1 MLCWMPRARHDLI
14 VLSLMA
20 LVGFGSCAHAAAA
33 PTAGELLYRRG
44 TLLSGQPVHGER
56 EAGAGVDG
64 ADAACS
70 NCHRRSGLGSK
81 EGLNS
86 IPPITGR
93 YLFMPRATSPDDM
106 AVPFVEGARPDRD
119 PYTDDTLARAI
130 REGIGADGQPLSY
143 LMPRYRLDDADMAA
157 LVSYLKG
164 MTPGPVPGVTDSVL
178 HFATI
183 ITPDANPVERQGML
197 DVLEKYFFDKNAAV
211 RSASPRLYS
220 SRKMMFRVTRRWQ
233 LHVWELTGGPQT
245 WEAQLRRHLA
255 EEPVFAVISGL
266 GGKTW
271 APVQHFCE
279 QQSLPCLFPNV
290 DLPNVE
296 EGEFYSVY
304 FSKGVLLE
312 ALLIAQQIGSQ
323 DDPSAP
329 RRLVQIYRP
338 GDVGEAA
345 AEALQA
351 ATLRAAGALQ
361 AAAPRAAGA
370 PRAANGGRGLKFVT
384 RALKRAG
391 GSQDLAAALED
402 VGPGDALI
410 LWLRADDI
418 ASLAAMPVKAS
429 AVWMSGL
436 MGGLEKAPLP
446 AAWRSTTR
454 MAYPFD
460 LPEKR
465 RVRVDYALG
474 WFSIRHIPVVAPRVQ
489 ADTYLACGLVAETL
503 SHMVDTFVR
512 DYLVERIE
520 TGLDHRIITG
530 YYPRLTLA
538 PGQRFAS
545 KGGYI
550 VRFADPVG
558 PKVVAVSDWVVPR

>member
-1 MLCWMPRARHDLI
+1 MFRRMSRARSELV
-14 VLSLMA
+14 VLGLLA
-20 LVGFGSCAHAAAA
+20 LASFGTGVHAAAT
-33 PTAGELLYRRG
+33 PTAGELLYRHG
-44 TLLSGQPVHGER
+44 VLLSGKPVHGER
-56 EAGAGVDG
+56 EAGASVEG

-81 EGLNS
+81 EGQNS
-86 IPPITGR
+86 IPPITGT
-93 YLFMPRATSPDDM
+93 YLFMPRATGPDDM
-106 AVPFVEGARPDRD
+106 AVPFVEGARADRD

-143 LMPRYRLDDADMAA
+143 LMPRYRLGDTDMVA

-164 MTPGPVPGVTDSVL
+164 MTRAPVPGVTDSVL

-183 ITPDANPVERQGML
+183 ITPDADPAERQGML

-220 SRKMMFRVTRRWQ
+220 SRKMMFRVTRQWQ

-245 WEAQLRRHLA
+245 WDAQLRRHLA

-271 APVQHFCE
+271 APVHHFCE
-279 QQSLPCLFPNV
+279 QHSLPCLFPNV
-290 DLPNVE
+290 NLPPVE
-296 EGEFYSVY
+296 EGDFYPVY

-312 ALLIAQQIGSQ
+312 ARLIAGQIRSQ
-323 DDPSAP
+323 HDSSAP
-329 RRLVQIYRP
+329 RRLVQIYRS
-338 GDVGEAA
+338 GDVGEEAA
-345 AEALQA
+345 AA
-351 ATLRAAGALQ
+351 LRAAT
-361 AAAPRAAGA
+361 
-370 PRAANGGRGLKFVT
+370 GGLGLISVD
-384 RALKRAG
+384 RVLKHRG
-391 GSQDLAAALED
+391 GSQEVAAALED

-410 LWLRADDI
+410 LWLRSGDVG
-418 ASLAAMPVKAS
+418 SLAPVPVKAG

-436 MGGLEKAPLP
+436 MGGLEKSPLP
-446 AAWRSTTR
+446 AAWRSVAR

-474 WFSIRHIPVVAPRVQ
+474 WFAIRHIPVVAPQVQ

-520 TGLDHRIITG
+520 SDVEHRIITG

-545 KGGYI
+545 KGGYM
-550 VRFADPVG
+550 VRFADPVR
-558 PKVVAVSDWVVPR
+558 PKIVAVSDWTIPR

>member
-1 MLCWMPRARHDLI
+1 MMLRWMPRARRDLV
-14 VLSLMA
+14 VLGLMA
-20 LVGFGSCAHAAAA
+20 LASFGTGVHAAAT

-44 TLLSGQPVHGER
+44 MLLSGRPAHGER
-56 EAGAGVDG
+56 EAGAGVEG

-81 EGLNS
+81 EGRNS
-86 IPPITGR
+86 IPPITGT
-93 YLFMPRATSPDDM
+93 YLFMPRTTSPDDM
-106 AVPFVEGARPDRD
+106 AVPFVEGARADRD
-119 PYTDDTLARAI
+119 PYTDETLARAI

-143 LMPRYRLDDADMAA
+143 LMPRYRLGDTDMAA

-164 MTPGPVPGVTDSVL
+164 MTRAPVPGVTDSVL

-220 SRKMMFRVTRRWQ
+220 SRKLIFRVTRQWQ
-233 LHVWELTGGPQT
+233 LHVWQLTGGPQT
-245 WEAQLRRHLA
+245 WDAQLRRHLA

-266 GGKTW
+266 GGRTW
-271 APVQHFCE
+271 APVHHFCE

-290 DLPNVE
+290 NLPTVE
-296 EGEFYSVY
+296 EGDFYPVY
-304 FSKGVLLE
+304 FSKGILLE
-312 ALLIAQQIGSQ
+312 ARLIAGQIGSQ
-323 DDPSAP
+323 HDSSAP
-329 RRLVQIYRP
+329 RRLVQIYRS
-338 GDVGEAA
+338 GDVGE
-345 AEALQA
+345 E
-351 ATLRAAGALQ
+351 AAGAL
-361 AAAPRAAGA
+361 RAAT
-370 PRAANGGRGLKFVT
+370 GGRGLKFVD
-384 RALKRAG
+384 RALKHTG
-391 GSQDLAAALED
+391 GSQELAAALED
-402 VGPGDALI
+402 VGPGDALV
-410 LWLRADDI
+410 LWLRPDDVG
-418 ASLAAMPVKAS
+418 SLAAVPVKAG

-436 MGGLEKAPLP
+436 MGGLEKSPLP
-446 AAWRSTTR
+446 AAWRGATR
-454 MAYPFD
+454 MTYPFD
-460 LPEKR
+460 LPEQR
-465 RVRVDYALG
+465 RVRVDYAFG
-474 WFSIRHIPVVAPRVQ
+474 WFSIRHIPVVAPQVQ

-520 TGLDHRIITG
+520 TGLEHRIITG

-550 VRFADPVG
+550 VRFADPVR
-558 PKVVAVSDWVVPR
+558 PKIVAVSDWIIPR